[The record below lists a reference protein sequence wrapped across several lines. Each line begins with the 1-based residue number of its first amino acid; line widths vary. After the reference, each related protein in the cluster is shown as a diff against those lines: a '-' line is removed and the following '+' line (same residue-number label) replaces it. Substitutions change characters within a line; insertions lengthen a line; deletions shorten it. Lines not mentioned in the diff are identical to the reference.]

1 MAPIF
6 VQCKDFFGTRIPIS
20 KNLIFREILISQI
33 SANNGETRK
42 NIRIRIRGI
51 LLSSKGSR
59 LGMKILYQ
67 ELTMDF
73 ACLTIVFIKKT
84 KIKLK
89 FFS

>member
-51 LLSSKGSR
+51 LLSSKGSGNEN
-59 LGMKILYQ
+59 LIPGTYNGLCVPNHSLY
-67 ELTMDF
+67 
-73 ACLTIVFIKKT
+73 KKD
-84 KIKLK
+84 
-89 FFS
+89 